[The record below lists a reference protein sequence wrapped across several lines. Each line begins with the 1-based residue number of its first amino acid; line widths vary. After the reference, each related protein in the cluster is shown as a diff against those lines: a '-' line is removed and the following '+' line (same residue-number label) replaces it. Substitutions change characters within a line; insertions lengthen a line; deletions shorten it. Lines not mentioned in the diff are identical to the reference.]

1 MIVETALVMGLI
13 MTGTGMV
20 TQESPLMLTGA
31 VIFNIWL
38 AVYYIKHLD

>member
-1 MIVETALVMGLI
+1 MIIATALAMGLI

-20 TQESPLMLTGA
+20 TQEAPLMLTGL